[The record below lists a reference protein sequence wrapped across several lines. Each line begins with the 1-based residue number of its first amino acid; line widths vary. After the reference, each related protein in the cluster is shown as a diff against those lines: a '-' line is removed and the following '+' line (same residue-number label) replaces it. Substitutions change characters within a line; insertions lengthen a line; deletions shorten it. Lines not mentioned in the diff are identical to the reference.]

1 MEYPSNSINKK
12 PGPAPEAPR
21 PEPVV
26 TGTVIVRKPSIGK
39 RLKEVFV
46 GGDANTVWS
55 YVALDILV
63 PAIQDTFVDAVIG
76 GVERAIYGG
85 SRTTSAA
92 RRGRGASSSGA
103 TGRIDYGAFSKQG
116 NTYVQNQGRQLSQT
130 SRATLNF
137 DELVL
142 PTRTEAESV
151 IEHLG
156 MLIDQYQVATVRDLY
171 DLCKVTNADYTA
183 NKWGWTDIRDAG
195 IDRLS
200 RGQGYVLN
208 LPRPEELRD

>member
-12 PGPAPEAPR
+12 PPVAPEAPR
-21 PEPVV
+21 PQPIV
-26 TGTVIVRKPSIGK
+26 TGNVVVRKPSFGK
-39 RLKEVFV
+39 RLKDVFI

-63 PAIQDTFVDAVIG
+63 PAIQDTLVDAVIG

-85 SRTTSAA
+85 A
-92 RRGRGASSSGA
+92 RGSSTVRRNRGLSSSGGA

-116 NTYVQNQGRQLSQT
+116 DRYTSNQGRQLSQ
-130 SRATLNF
+130 SARATLNF

-142 PTRTEAESV
+142 DTRTEAESV
-151 IEHLG
+151 IEHLI

-171 DLCKVTNADYTA
+171 DLCKVTNSDYTTQ
-183 NKWGWTDIRDAG
+183 KWGWTD
-195 IDRLS
+195 L
-200 RGQGYVLN
+200 RGATVERQRGGGYLLN
-208 LPRPEELRD
+208 LPKAEELRD